1 MQDALVTKSRHSAA
15 PLTQQQ
21 QEPTRHIREP
31 LSQEVQQPV
40 IRGHHLNE
48 VYKIVSTWPNN
59 ANVKVSIE
67 RHIFDLDM
75 SGLYISKEDILDFI
89 FNKKIGQGII
99 TCYMRI
105 LYQWLVQHNRQQLF
119 QFVNPNEVATRF
131 TSLDARVSS
140 LYRRIKK
147 MSNNQQYM
155 VTPWIDGEHW
165 MLILLVPDSY
175 WLCFMDPKNS
185 HLSNRPDIRETV
197 TLAFQTY
204 YRAIRKE
211 IPPKLKVRR
220 PTLSDANYTEEEIDE
235 VKEHW
240 ASEMLSV
247 IQAYRR

>member
-1 MQDALVTKSRHSAA
+1 
-15 PLTQQQ
+15 
-21 QEPTRHIREP
+21 
-31 LSQEVQQPV
+31 
-40 IRGHHLNE
+40 
-48 VYKIVSTWPNN
+48 
-59 ANVKVSIE
+59 
-67 RHIFDLDM
+67 
-75 SGLYISKEDILDFI
+75 
-89 FNKKIGQGII
+89 
-99 TCYMRI
+99 
-105 LYQWLVQHNRQQLF
+105 
-119 QFVNPNEVATRF
+119 
-131 TSLDARVSS
+131 
-140 LYRRIKK
+140 

-155 VTPWIDGEHW
+155 VTPLIDGEHW